1 MTLTDEEIENE
12 PQHVTYIDELLWALE
27 DTECQVSD
35 GIEDWLESLKDKFI
49 PSMSFVYHAGSGTYF
64 GAGDGAFI
72 IDLEGL
78 AKSDYY
84 VDDDLD
90 GYRWE
95 QLEPHA
101 RPVVDCLK
109 G

>member
-1 MTLTDEEIENE
+1 
-12 PQHVTYIDELLWALE
+12 
-27 DTECQVSD
+27 
-35 GIEDWLESLKDKFI
+35 
-49 PSMSFVYHAGSGTYF
+49 MSKVIYHAGSGTYF
-64 GAGDGAFI
+64 GVEDDAFI
-72 IDLEGL
+72 IDLEEL

-101 RPVVDCLK
+101 RPVLEIIEDMEK
-109 G
+109 SS